1 MLLYYYIPF
10 FFKDAQGRNIAL
22 ASVMSR
28 ILNTDTNE
36 KVYNIKI
43 EIKYIYYNYSI

>member
-1 MLLYYYIPF
+1 MFIFIKY
-10 FFKDAQGRNIAL
+10 KDAQGRNIAL

-36 KVYNIKI
+36 KVFIQH
-43 EIKYIYYNYSI
+43 